1 MKIFR
6 SHEDAIAS
14 AMQDTLR
21 AAIKAGFTEHADDE
35 GHVLCL
41 VPDTNRLVD
50 VFPDGSWEFQ
60 DVNDD
65 GSMETMSGNSA
76 VMLALYLHGDNAKI
90 FKECQSDDNENSAQE

>member
-6 SHEDAIAS
+6 SHEDAKAS

-21 AAIKAGFTEHADDE
+21 AAIKAGFTEHTDDE
-35 GHVLCL
+35 RHVLCL
-41 VPDTNRLVD
+41 FPDTNRLVD

-60 DVNDD
+60 DVNND
-65 GSMETMSGNSA
+65 GSMETMSGPSA

-90 FKECQSDDNENSAQE
+90 FKECQSDDNDA